1 MTACSVCIVGLKCYD
16 HVSGAAIIPRYLG
29 GIETQL
35 ATLARGLAEQ
45 GCRVS
50 LVTYD
55 HGQADGEVFD
65 SVTVFKS
72 YRPQAG
78 IRALR
83 GFSRM
88 TSVWRAM
95 RHADAD
101 VYLQMGAGAET
112 GWVALGCRM
121 MRPRRPFV
129 FCLASNANYAA
140 HLRSGFLGWEGHLY
154 RCGLRSA
161 DLVVAQTNEQRRGLR
176 ERTGIESRVISM
188 AIAQPE
194 QQCDTSERN
203 RVLWIGRIS
212 RTKRL
217 EWLLDAAE
225 QCPELHFDV
234 VGSPNTSDEFV
245 VDLVKRAEVI
255 PNMTVHGRISAAG
268 LNRIYGSTRVLCCT
282 SQLEGFPTS
291 FLEAWSRA
299 IPVITTFDPDGTV
312 VRHGLGAVVHSVD
325 ELSAHLRQIM
335 NDSGLHSALGTA
347 ARRYFEENH
356 TNAVVSQ
363 RFREQFEQLQNGGCE
378 MLAAPSLS

>member
-1 MTACSVCIVGLKCYD
+1 M
-16 HVSGAAIIPRYLG
+16 GAAIPRYLG

-35 ATLARGLAEQ
+35 VTLARGLAEV

-65 SVTVFKS
+65 GVAVFKA
-72 YRPQAG
+72 YRPHAG
-78 IRALR
+78 IRVLR

-88 TSVWRAM
+88 TSVWKAM
-95 RHADAD
+95 RQADAD

-121 MRPRRPFV
+121 ISPTRRFV

-140 HLRSGFLGWEGHLY
+140 HLRSGFLGWEGRFY

-176 ERTGIESRVISM
+176 ERTGIESRVIPM

-194 QQCDTSERN
+194 QQLDGAARN

-225 QCPELHFDV
+225 QCPELEFDV
-234 VGSPNTSDEFV
+234 VGSPNTSDEYV
-245 VDLVKRAEVI
+245 VDLLTRAEVI
-255 PNMTVHGRISAAG
+255 PNMTIHGRVSAAE
-268 LNRIYGSTRVLCCT
+268 LNRVYGSTRVLCCT

-299 IPVITTFDPDGTV
+299 IPVITTFDPDGIVT
-312 VRHGLGAVVHSVD
+312 RYGLGAVVHSVD

-335 NDSGLHSALGTA
+335 NDSAWHSALGTA

-363 RFREQFEQLQNGGCE
+363 RFREQFEHLQNGTCE
-378 MLAAPSLS
+378 TLAVPSLS

>member
-1 MTACSVCIVGLKCYD
+1 MNSLHVCIVGLKCYD
-16 HVSGAAIIPRYLG
+16 HISGAAIPRYLG

-35 ATLARGLAEQ
+35 VTLARGLAEL

-55 HGQADGEVFD
+55 HDQPEGEVFD
-65 SVTVFKS
+65 GVTVFKS

-78 IRALR
+78 IRGLR

-88 TSVWRAM
+88 TSVWKAM
-95 RHADAD
+95 RRADAD

-121 MRPRRPFV
+121 MRPRRAFV

-140 HLRSGFLGWEGHLY
+140 HLRSGLLGWEGRLY
-154 RCGLRSA
+154 RRGLRSA

-176 ERTGIESRVISM
+176 ERTGIESRVIPM

-194 QQCDTSERN
+194 QQLDRTERN

-212 RTKRL
+212 RSKRL

-225 QCPELHFDV
+225 QCSELQFDV
-234 VGSPNTSDEFV
+234 VGSPNTSDAYV
-245 VDLVKRAEVI
+245 VDLLKRAEII
-255 PNMTVHGRISAAG
+255 PNITVHGRVSAAE
-268 LNRIYGSTRVLCCT
+268 LDRIYGSTRVLCCT

-291 FLEAWSRA
+291 FLEAWSRG
-299 IPVITTFDPDGTV
+299 IPVVTTFDPDGIV
-312 VRHGLGAVVHSVD
+312 ARHGLGAVVASVG
-325 ELSAHLRQIM
+325 ELIAHLRQLM
-335 NDSGLHSALGTA
+335 SDSSLHSALGTA
-347 ARRYFEENH
+347 ARRYFDENH
-356 TNAVVSQ
+356 TNAVVSR
-363 RFREQFEQLQNGGCE
+363 RFRDQFEQLQNGTCD
-378 MLAAPSLS
+378 MLAVPSLS